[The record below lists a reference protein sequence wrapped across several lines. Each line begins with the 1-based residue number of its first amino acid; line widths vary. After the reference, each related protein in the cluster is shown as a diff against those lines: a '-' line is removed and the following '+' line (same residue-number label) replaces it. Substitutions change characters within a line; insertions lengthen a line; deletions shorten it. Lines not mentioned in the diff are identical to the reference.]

1 MPDNEICAPV
11 SKRTPWNKGKIIG
24 ARPPL
29 RPKHVWSIRTRLLLE
44 GRIRD
49 LALFNLAIDSKLR
62 GCDVVAVK
70 VEDVAPN
77 GYTMDRATVRQKKTG
92 PPVKFELTDQTR
104 QAVDG
109 YLKAA
114 SKKPGEFLFTGRG
127 DSGQC
132 MTTRQYARL
141 LSEWIAS
148 IGLDSKLFGTHSLR
162 RTKATLIYGRTGN
175 LRAVQLL
182 LGHTKIES
190 TVRYLGIEVDDV
202 LSPRMVR
209 VIEGLAGDWRR
220 LDERIEGLSS
230 EIEAVA
236 RQDAACERL
245 MSVPGIG
252 PIISSAMVAAIG
264 TGDVFSKG
272 RDFAAWLGLVPRQI
286 STGDR
291 TILGKISKRGN
302 RYLRVLFVQAAWVV
316 LIKPKSWERHGLKPW
331 IEAAKKRLHRN
342 VLAIALA
349 NKLAASPGAFWLVV
363 EPSRLG
369 RSMRPLPNRPDP
381 HSTPPTTADRAI

>member
-44 GRIRD
+44 RRIRD

-92 PPVKFELTDQTR
+92 RPVKFELTDQTR

-162 RTKATLIYGRTGN
+162 RTKATLIYRRTGN

-190 TVRYLGIEVDDV
+190 TVRYLGIEVDD
-202 LSPRMVR
+202 
-209 VIEGLAGDWRR
+209 A
-220 LDERIEGLSS
+220 
-230 EIEAVA
+230 
-236 RQDAACERL
+236 
-245 MSVPGIG
+245 
-252 PIISSAMVAAIG
+252 
-264 TGDVFSKG
+264 
-272 RDFAAWLGLVPRQI
+272 
-286 STGDR
+286 
-291 TILGKISKRGN
+291 
-302 RYLRVLFVQAAWVV
+302 
-316 LIKPKSWERHGLKPW
+316 
-331 IEAAKKRLHRN
+331 
-342 VLAIALA
+342 LAIAEQ
-349 NKLAASPGAFWLVV
+349 VDV
-363 EPSRLG
+363 
-369 RSMRPLPNRPDP
+369 
-381 HSTPPTTADRAI
+381 